1 MSAAAILTGLSW
13 GMLLAGNG
21 LAVWDGF
28 REMPGLS
35 HAVRIIDWG
44 AWALL
49 LIAIPVGHKTGFPE
63 QAQNLIL
70 MATAVLGTLLGTQRR
85 SSWSNARGVL
95 PAVILTGVALFWG
108 SASVGDEAGRDA
120 VAIPV
125 RWGILLCGTCGAAV
139 LSAVLGDMVDWTPR
153 VKRVSTITYAL
164 LTLLITG
171 VALVN
176 LWQRGVAWAGTG
188 GESGLL
194 GAWLIW
200 SAAWLGPRQRPR
212 LRAALVVAAA
222 LSVIVLAA
230 VI

>member
-13 GMLLAGNG
+13 GMLLAGGG

-28 REMPGLS
+28 REVPGLS
-35 HAVRIIDWG
+35 RAVRIIDRG

-49 LIAIPVGHKTGFPE
+49 LITIPVGQKTGFPE

-70 MATAVLGTLLGTQRR
+70 MATAALSTLLGTQRR

-95 PAVILTGVALFWG
+95 PAVILTGVALFRG
-108 SASVGDEAGRDA
+108 SASVGAEVGRDA
-120 VAIPV
+120 VVMPV
-125 RWGILLCGTCGAAV
+125 RWGILLCGSCGAAV
-139 LSAVLGDMVDWTPR
+139 LSAVLGDTVDWTPR

-164 LTLLITG
+164 LTLLIAG

-176 LWQRGVAWAGTG
+176 LWQRGVAWAGIG

-200 SAAWLGPRQRPR
+200 SAAWLGPRRRPR

-222 LSVIVLAA
+222 LSVIALAA
-230 VI
+230 LI